1 MLHAV
6 VHWEVLWCANR
17 LHAVEWC
24 TGRCFGV
31 LIGLSY
37 CFRACVQA
45 KVDRLIRAACIG
57 ALEGALVC
65 C

>member
-1 MLHAV
+1 
-6 VHWEVLWCANR
+6 VLWCAIR

-31 LIGLSY
+31 LLGLFY

-65 C
+65 